1 MGELQ
6 RREVRA
12 LIDLAD
18 AARGTFDFL
27 LTLADDLLEEDPA
40 LSVRCLY
47 RANKLADAANR
58 ALRTVDPSQHSM
70 ITSVIERDRLRA
82 DGAAIPPA

>member
-1 MGELQ
+1 MAELQ

-12 LIDLAD
+12 LIDLAEV
-18 AARGTFDFL
+18 ARGTFDYL

-58 ALRTVDPSQHSM
+58 ALRTLEPSQRALIPSL
-70 ITSVIERDRLRA
+70 IERDHLEMNP
-82 DGAAIPPA
+82 AIPPA

>member
-12 LIDLAD
+12 LIDLAEV
-18 AARGTFDFL
+18 ARGTFDYL

-58 ALRTVDPSQHSM
+58 ALRTLEPSQRALIPSL
-70 ITSVIERDRLRA
+70 IERDRLA
-82 DGAAIPPA
+82 MDPAIPPA